1 MIIRQSGEM
10 SWRQL
15 GTRKSASGLKVEQ
28 TNNKKNPAKIII
40 IIKAVSSSTLL
51 LTGKGLSQESPRM
64 YLLCICPQEEPEQWL
79 VLFNFFVSVL
89 FQSQCPDTLLA
100 LSALKQKCL
109 ENVCKSV

>member
-1 MIIRQSGEM
+1 M

-15 GTRKSASGLKVEQ
+15 GIRKSASGLKVEQ
-28 TNNKKNPAKIII
+28 RKKQKKTAKKII

-51 LTGKGLSQESPRM
+51 LTGKGLSQESPRT

-79 VLFNFFVSVL
+79 VLFDFYVSVL